1 MITDRFHC
9 PVQDPAAFTFERCL
23 HCKFYESSWKGG
35 HRTQI
40 CKKNRDREDANA
52 WESAF
57 LLHWLGME
65 YHIEI
70 IREEALEG

>member
-9 PVQDPAAFTFERCL
+9 PVQDPAAFTFEGCL
-23 HCKFYESSWKGG
+23 YCKFHESHIFPDG
-35 HRTQI
+35 HTTQI
-40 CKKNRDREDANA
+40 CKKNKDREDVNA

-70 IREEALEG
+70 IPEGEI